1 MCEYIEMNDFGY
13 VGEYNNDNDSG
24 SIIDLLFGGKE

>member
-13 VGEYNNDNDSG
+13 VGECKNDTDSV
-24 SIIDLLFGGKE
+24 STIDLLFGGEE